1 MTPKRS
7 LFSLVTFCAASG
19 VVIALGLAVLIAT
32 VTAGFAVVG
41 TLRSSTSEVVLA
53 STSASP
59 AGQEVETAPAANSVI
74 VAGLIT
80 DDHCGARH
88 DRASGMTASQCAQMC
103 VRNGSGYSLVNG
115 DKRYA
120 LEGHTAELNKL
131 AGERATISGSLAGD
145 TIKVSSIA
153 SP

>member
-1 MTPKRS
+1 VKPNRS

-19 VVIALGLAVLIAT
+19 LVIALGLAVLIAT
-32 VTAGFAVVG
+32 VTAGFAVG
-41 TLRSSTSEVVLA
+41 TLRSSASDVVLA
-53 STSASP
+53 STSAS
-59 AGQEVETAPAANSVI
+59 ATGQEAETMPTANLVT

-88 DRASGMTASQCAQMC
+88 DRRSGMTASQCAQMC

-120 LEGHTAELNKL
+120 LEGHAAELNKL